1 MKLTGWGG
9 FPALETQLVA
19 PRSITQLVEAV
30 RNGNVIAR
38 GNGRAYGDSAIGS
51 NTTINMRHF
60 NHMIAF
66 NAQTGVLE
74 TEAGVL
80 LSDIVETFLPRGW
93 FPYVTPGTKY
103 VSVGGIIAADVHGK
117 NHHKDGS
124 LRNFVDWLE
133 VMGPSGEIVRC
144 SPTRNEELFGWT
156 VGGMGLTGIIVRAAI
171 RLRPAETGWI
181 KQRTIVAENIDAA
194 IDIFEDNS
202 DANYSVAWIDCLST
216 ADKAGRS
223 VIMLGEH
230 ATMNDLDDKTR
241 RTPHAFS
248 TNGKLSVPFHLPS
261 WVLNQYSVR
270 AFNNLYFQNLKWQT
284 GEQLLSWDK
293 YFYPLDAINGWNKI
307 YGRKGFMQ
315 FQCVLPL
322 ASSRKALREILGKI
336 SSTGSGSFL
345 SVLKRFGAQEGGIS
359 FPMEGYTLALDF
371 PVSKKTLKLMSQLD
385 EITLKYGGR
394 FYLAKDSRM
403 SAATLDS
410 SDNRSK
416 HFATWR
422 AENGLNTTFQSL
434 QSQRLGL

>member
-1 MKLTGWGG
+1 MKLSGWGG
-9 FPALETQLVA
+9 FPSHETRLVA
-19 PRSITQLVEAV
+19 PRSITQLVDAV
-30 RNGNVIAR
+30 HDGNAIAR

-80 LSDIVETFLPRGW
+80 LSDIIDAFLPRGW

-144 SPTRNEELFGWT
+144 SPTQNEELFGWT

-171 RLRPAETGWI
+171 RLRPVESGWI

-202 DANYSVAWIDCLST
+202 DASYSVAWIDCLST

-230 ATMNDLDDKTR
+230 ASMNDLDDKTR
-241 RTPHAFS
+241 RRPHALA
-248 TNGKLSVPFHLPS
+248 TKGKLSVPFHFPS
-261 WVLNQYSVR
+261 WVLNQFSVR
-270 AFNNLYFQNLKWQT
+270 AFNSVYFRNLKWQI

-315 FQCVLPL
+315 FQCTLPL
-322 ASSRKALREILGKI
+322 ASSREALHEILGKI

-371 PVSKKTLKLMSQLD
+371 PVSKKTIELMSQLD

-422 AENGLNTTFQSL
+422 AENGLNTTFQSV